1 MLAGKRVLDL
11 SWVLGGP
18 FAGQLLAQLGADVI
32 KVETPEGDTARRVP
46 PITANGDSPFFLSVN
61 RGKRS
66 IAINLKSEGGKAAFF
81 DLVREVDA
89 VIYGFA
95 PSVPKRLGLD
105 FETLSGLNPRI
116 VVGQLIGLH
125 DEGEYANAPAFDLML
140 QAMSG
145 LMSITGEQC
154 RQPVRVGYQ
163 VADLAGGL
171 YLALGTVAGLC
182 RAQGTGKGE
191 LVQVSLFDAQ
201 VAMMTWQAQGWL
213 CGGPLPQASGAR
225 HAMIAPSDIFQAAD
239 GKWIALAPT
248 GEHFW
253 RTLCEAIG
261 KPQLAEDNRFCNA
274 TARIE
279 NVQDLTRELAEII
292 ATQSSSHWKAI
303 FDSARVPAAVVL
315 NVEEALAHPVVH
327 QRNMVEQVKRVTDGV
342 TVPMLG
348 NPFKFSSA
356 PALGYPPSHGVDT
369 DRVLLEVGRYS
380 QERIDELHR
389 TGAIGKKREVMA

>member
-46 PITANGDSPFFLSVN
+46 PITPNGDSPFFLSVN

-66 IAINLKSEGGKAAFF
+66 IAINLKSEDGKAAFC

-145 LMSITGEQC
+145 LMSITGEQG

-182 RAQGTGKGE
+182 RAQSTGKGE
-191 LVQVSLFDAQ
+191 LVQVSLFDTQ

-274 TARIE
+274 TVRIE

-292 ATQSSSHWKAI
+292 ARQSSSHWKAI
-303 FDSARVPAAVVL
+303 FDTARVPAAVVL

-327 QRNMVEQVKRVTDGV
+327 QRNMVEPVKRVTDGA

-348 NPFKFSSA
+348 NPFKFSNT
-356 PALGYPPSHGVDT
+356 PTLGYPPSHGADT

-389 TGAIGKKREVMA
+389 TGAIGKKSGVMA